1 MTSANGLARR
11 SRAQG
16 APVAIVGMAGRFP
29 GARNIDEFRSN
40 VLNGVEAISAL
51 TDDDLRAAGA
61 GDRDLRDPYYVKAA
75 AIVDEADMLDASV
88 FGMSARDAQVMDPQ
102 FRVFLESAHAALTDA
117 GLDPGRFH
125 GRVGIYA
132 GSRDNSY
139 LEDNVYRNRAIM
151 RAVGSFLA
159 SIQNNTDYLATNA
172 AYRLGLTGPAVTMVT
187 ACSTSLVAV
196 HSAVQ
201 ALRNG
206 ECEAALAGG
215 VEIALPQVNGYLYRE
230 GGIYSNDGHIRTFDA
245 SASGTVF
252 GNGCAVVLL
261 KLLDDALADRDSI
274 YAIIRGSAVNN
285 DGKDKDAFSA
295 PGRRGQEAVYRASL
309 ADALVD
315 VSSIG
320 YVEAHGTGTLVGDPI
335 EVNAL
340 TSVFRSH
347 TERRGYCFIGS
358 VKPNIGHLGAAA
370 GVSGLIN
377 AVMSVRDGLVAPSI
391 NFSRPNPRIDFGN
404 SPFVVNTAMR
414 EWMPQDGPRR
424 AAVNSFGIGGTNANV
439 IIEQAPDP
447 VPAPPSAKP
456 YQLLTLSAQS
466 SSALDRATGDL
477 VGRLTADDAQ
487 LADIAYTL
495 STGRA
500 ALRFRRFAVAAE
512 HAEAAGELAGGL
524 GAFETARRTNVF
536 LFPGQGAQYPGMA

>member
-1 MTSANGLARR
+1 
-11 SRAQG
+11 
-16 APVAIVGMAGRFP
+16 
-29 GARNIDEFRSN
+29 
-40 VLNGVEAISAL
+40 
-51 TDDDLRAAGA
+51 
-61 GDRDLRDPYYVKAA
+61 
-75 AIVDEADMLDASV
+75 
-88 FGMSARDAQVMDPQ
+88 
-102 FRVFLESAHAALTDA
+102 
-117 GLDPGRFH
+117 
-125 GRVGIYA
+125 
-132 GSRDNSY
+132 
-139 LEDNVYRNRAIM
+139 
-151 RAVGSFLA
+151 
-159 SIQNNTDYLATNA
+159 
-172 AYRLGLTGPAVTMVT
+172 
-187 ACSTSLVAV
+187 
-196 HSAVQ
+196 
-201 ALRNG
+201 
-206 ECEAALAGG
+206 
-215 VEIALPQVNGYLYRE
+215 
-230 GGIYSNDGHIRTFDA
+230 
-245 SASGTVF
+245 
-252 GNGCAVVLL
+252 
-261 KLLDDALADRDSI
+261 
-274 YAIIRGSAVNN
+274 
-285 DGKDKDAFSA
+285 
-295 PGRRGQEAVYRASL
+295 
-309 ADALVD
+309 
-315 VSSIG
+315 
-320 YVEAHGTGTLVGDPI
+320 HGTGTLVGDPI

-414 EWMPQDGPRR
+414 EWMTQDGPRR

-536 LFPGQGAQYPGMA
+536 LFPGQGAQYPGMARELYATEPVFRREIDNCADVLQQSHGLDLKALLFSADADALAQTVNTQPVLFSVEYARAV